1 MSVSTAIILD
11 TRRVKKNGK
20 FPVKL
25 RVISER
31 VPKDYPTVFELSETD
46 HKKLSAPRI
55 SDELQDVRKKLQKIS
70 SGADTA
76 LRQLETFSFLEFETE
91 YINKHPKLFKPK
103 KTKEPAQQPKA
114 EQDDFDYTP
123 FLKRFAIFEED
134 HSRPKSISVTFLS
147 YIKKLLQQGRIGSA
161 INYQRTYR
169 SIKAF
174 KGNVLFSEI
183 TVGFL
188 YQYETWM
195 LNRGASKT
203 TVGIVLRPLRSI
215 FNEAIEDKIIRKDDC
230 YPFGRR
236 KYQIPASRNLK
247 KALTQDELKRVF
259 YFKSTCEKLIIGK
272 AYWLFCYLA
281 NGMNVKDMIYLKWKN
296 IQDEYLVFERAKT
309 EKSTRI
315 DQKPITVY
323 LTAELWDIINTHGNK
338 SRLPNDFLFPIM
350 HTNLNALEQFDLL
363 NYTRRVINEAMAEI
377 TSELNIEKKITTIVT
392 RHSFSTQLKRAGV
405 STEYIQE
412 ALGHTNKKTT
422 ENYLDSFEKEVKKQ
436 YASKLLAF
444 TNNISSREEFFG

>member
-1 MSVSTAIILD
+1 MSVSTAIVLD

-25 RVISER
+25 RVISGR
-31 VPKDYPTVFELSETD
+31 VPRDYPTVFELTETD
-46 HKKLSAPRI
+46 YKKLSAPRI
-55 SDELQDVRKKLQKIS
+55 SEELQEVRKKFQEITT
-70 SGADTA
+70 GADTV
-76 LRQLETFSFLEFETE
+76 LRQLETFLFSEFEAG

-103 KTKEPAQQPKA
+103 KSKESAQQQVTEA
-114 EQDDFDYTP
+114 DDFDYAP
-123 FLKRFAIFEED
+123 YLKRFTIFQED
-134 HSRPKSISVTFLS
+134 LSKPKSISVTFLS

-169 SIKAF
+169 SIKAY
-174 KGNVLFSEI
+174 KGNVSFSEI

-215 FNEAIEDKIIRKDDC
+215 FNEAIEDKIIKKEDC

-259 YFKSTCEKLIIGK
+259 YFQSASEKLITGK

-309 EKSTRI
+309 EKSTRL

-323 LTAELWDIINTHGNK
+323 LTEDLWDIINTHGSE
-338 SRLPNDFLFPIM
+338 SRLPNDYLFPIIQP
-350 HTNLNALEQFDLL
+350 NLNALEQFDLL

-377 TSELNIEKKITTIVT
+377 ASELNIDKKITTIVT
-392 RHSFSTQLKRAGV
+392 RHSFSTQLKRTGV

-412 ALGHTNKKTT
+412 ALGHTDKKTT

-436 YASKLLAF
+436 YANKLLAF
-444 TNNISSREEFFG
+444 KNEVPSSEEFVS

>member
-1 MSVSTAIILD
+1 MSVSTAIVLD

-20 FPVKL
+20 CPIKL
-25 RVISER
+25 RVISGR
-31 VPKDYPTVFELSETD
+31 VPKDYPTVFELSATEY
-46 HKKLSAPRI
+46 KKLSAPRI
-55 SDELQDVRKKLQKIS
+55 SEELQEVRKKFQEITT
-70 SGADTA
+70 GADTI
-76 LRQLETFSFLEFETE
+76 LRQLETFFFSEFEAE
-91 YINKHPKLFKPK
+91 FINKNPKLFKQK
-103 KTKEPAQQPKA
+103 KSKVPTLHPIL
-114 EQDDFDYTP
+114 EQCDFDYTP
-123 FLKRFAIFEED
+123 FLKRFTIFQED
-134 HSRPKSISVTFLS
+134 HSKPKNIAITFLS

-169 SIKAF
+169 SIKTF
-174 KGNVLFSEI
+174 KGNVLFSDI

-215 FNEAIEDKIIRKDDC
+215 FNEAIEDKIIKKDDC

-247 KALTQDELKRVF
+247 KALTQEEIKRIY
-259 YFKSTCEKLIIGK
+259 YFKSKCEKLTIGK

-281 NGMNVKDMIYLKWKN
+281 NGMNVKDMIYLKWRN
-296 IQDEYLVFERAKT
+296 IQGEYLVFERAKT
-309 EKSTRI
+309 EKTTRV
-315 DQKPITVY
+315 DQKPITIY
-323 LTAELWDIINTHGNK
+323 LTEEIWDIINTHGNK
-338 SRLPNDFLFPIM
+338 SRLANDYLFPTM
-350 HTNLNALEQFDLL
+350 QSGLNALEQFDLL
-363 NYTRRVINEAMAEI
+363 NYARRLINEAMAEI
-377 TSELNIEKKITTIVT
+377 AKELGMDKRVTTIVT

-422 ENYLDSFEKEVKKQ
+422 ENYLDSFEKEVKKEF
-436 YASKLLAF
+436 ASKLLSFKHTTAAA
-444 TNNISSREEFFG
+444 EEFIS